1 MISNGE
7 DISWVSNILGHKDNS
22 MTLENLSYDLQRYI
36 RYDIKDDKDD
46 FKESEK

>member
-22 MTLENLSYDLQRYI
+22 MTLENFSLKNL
-36 RYDIKDDKDD
+36 
-46 FKESEK
+46 